1 MAAGNPV
8 IATDMFAE
16 RYLFWTDGLAVKF
29 STDLRAGPFT
39 AFSQEV
45 ADSPIDALSDQAGLL
60 SVTYLDAAG
69 NRVTKSSQLDGDT
82 GSWS

>member
-8 IATDMFAE
+8 CAIDLFGEQYT
-16 RYLFWTDGLAVKF
+16 FWTDDVHIYF

-39 AFSQEV
+39 AFNQEV
-45 ADSPIDALSDQAGLL
+45 ADSPVDVISNQAGLL
-60 SVTYLDAAG
+60 SITYLAADG

-82 GSWS
+82 GSWA